1 MNPVT
6 YCAVTSCSDKDW
18 EVFGA
23 IALITLA
30 CLFVVGGIVWLT
42 EKFGK
47 DDDMK

>member
-1 MNPVT
+1 MNPIT

-23 IALITLA
+23 ITLITLVG
-30 CLFVVGGIVWLT
+30 LFAVGGIVWLT

-47 DDDMK
+47 DDTMK